1 MKTMTSNFYGLVL
14 NTVFYC
20 NYNVRRKSLENFSP
34 AHLKAAQAT
43 DSDRGLGELLLTFPE
58 ESWPLFQEGRPIRV
72 GIEFSLEEP
81 KGGLHFVIPEGEGTL
96 AEVI

>member
-1 MKTMTSNFYGLVL
+1 L
-14 NTVFYC
+14 
-20 NYNVRRKSLENFSP
+20 LENFSP

-58 ESWPLFQEGRPIRV
+58 ESWHLFQEGRPIRV

-96 AEVI
+96 AEVIKSYKYSSFVLISLA